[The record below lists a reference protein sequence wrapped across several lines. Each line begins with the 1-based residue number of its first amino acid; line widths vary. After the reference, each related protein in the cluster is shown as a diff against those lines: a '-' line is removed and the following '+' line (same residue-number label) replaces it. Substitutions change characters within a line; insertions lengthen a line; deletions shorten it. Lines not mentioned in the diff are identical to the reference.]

1 MKRWRRFLALD
12 AAQRGAFLW
21 SLALLPATAALLRW
35 RGFAAARAFLGRLPA
50 LAGPDLSPAAAARM
64 VDAAASL
71 VGASCLPRSLVLW
84 RLVRAHGAIVRLGV
98 ARPALQDF
106 AAHAWVEIDGRTLND
121 AADAVARYA
130 AFPSHPQVSGAAGR
144 DR

>member
-1 MKRWRRFLALD
+1 
-12 AAQRGAFLW
+12 
-21 SLALLPATAALLRW
+21 
-35 RGFAAARAFLGRLPA
+35 
-50 LAGPDLSPAAAARM
+50 M

-84 RLVRAHGAIVRLGV
+84 HLVRARGAMIRLGV
-98 ARPALQDF
+98 ARSALQGF

-121 AADAVARYA
+121 RTDAIADYA